1 MAIQRSGRFKRIKK
15 PLNSSMNVVPYID
28 VMLVLLVIFMVT
40 APMIT
45 SSLKVDLPKANSQ
58 PFESQQ
64 SPAIVSLNADG
75 QYFLNYKQF
84 KDQAMSLEQLKDELS
99 KAQQLAQS
107 ENQSLSVLISGA
119 QSRPYGEVIM
129 LMGSLQDAGLTQVGL
144 LTDPVK

>member
-1 MAIQRSGRFKRIKK
+1 MAIQRSGRFNRIKK
-15 PLNSSMNVVPYID
+15 PLNSNMNVVPYID

-40 APMIT
+40 APMIS

-58 PFESQQ
+58 PFESKQ
-64 SPAIVSLNADG
+64 SPAIVSLDADG

-84 KDQAMSLEQLKDELS
+84 KDQAMNLDQLKDELS
-99 KAQQLAQS
+99 KAQQHAES
-107 ENQSLSVLISGA
+107 ENQNLTVLINGA
-119 QSRPYGEVIM
+119 QSRPYGEVVT